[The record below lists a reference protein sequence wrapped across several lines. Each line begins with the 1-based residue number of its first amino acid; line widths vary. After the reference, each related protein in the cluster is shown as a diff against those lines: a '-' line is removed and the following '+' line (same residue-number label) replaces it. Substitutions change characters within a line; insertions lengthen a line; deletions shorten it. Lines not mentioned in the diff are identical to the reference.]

1 MSFILALII
10 CLGVWFF
17 MIAPFLRLW
26 RASKQWRDL
35 YTAATGNDPRRQ
47 QRRRQQPQPEP
58 KKKKKIDPSV
68 GEYVEFTET
77 QTTTSQTDPD
87 GTTRQHTESESQ
99 ITDIT
104 WEDLPPKKD

>member
-35 YTAATGNDPRRQ
+35 YSAATGNERTRQRRQ
-47 QRRRQQPQPEP
+47 QQPQPK
-58 KKKKKIDPSV
+58 KKKKKIDPTV

-77 QTTTSQTDPD
+77 QTTTTQTAPD
-87 GTTRQHTESESQ
+87 GTPEVHTETESQ

-104 WEDLPPKKD
+104 WEDLPPKNN